1 MLNSHLKST
10 LSFPRAAHGGR
21 YMFVKFFIVLALSIL
36 TQGCVSHSLPPVLKE
51 SNFHINKP
59 LIISSRNPKSLA
71 LTISSAN
78 VFSKVIISNTSSNT
92 DFVAKS
98 NKKGRGSS
106 VIPGI
111 TAITLGIIPT
121 ITSESFGESF
131 TITHGNKTY
140 NINAIW
146 RQNTVLG
153 WVSYLLNILPSRTK
167 SIPTNSKEYINF
179 VKRKIQFELSNSK
192 QSQYY
197 NNHKRELRRSR
208 RN

>member
-1 MLNSHLKST
+1 MFLKVIILIAIST
-10 LSFPRAAHGGR
+10 
-21 YMFVKFFIVLALSIL
+21 L

-51 SNFHINKP
+51 SNFYVNKP
-59 LIISSRNPKSLA
+59 LIISSKNPKTLA
-71 LTISSAN
+71 QTISSAN
-78 VFSKVIISNTSSNT
+78 VFSKVIISNTPSKT
-92 DFVAKS
+92 DYVAKS
-98 NKKGRGSS
+98 YKKGRGNA

-131 TITHGNKTY
+131 TITHGNNTY
-140 NINAIW
+140 KINAIW
-146 RQNTVLG
+146 RQKTVLG

-179 VKRKIQFELSNSK
+179 VKRKIQFKLSNSK
-192 QSQYY
+192 QGQYN

-208 RN
+208 NN